1 MVRSDTTSDEQ
12 LISRA
17 REGDGDAFR
26 ILVDRYEGLVAA
38 TVIGMLG
45 RGPDAEDVGQE
56 TFIRFHGALDR
67 FRGDSSVGTYLTRI
81 AINQSLKAIRRRKS
95 LTGRF
100 AYKESEQEDFAD
112 DSADLSASL
121 DDRER
126 DRLIQEALQT
136 LGEEHRAVV
145 VLRML
150 QEYSTKETAQ
160 LLNVPEGTVMS
171 RLSRAL
177 EKLEKVLAP
186 VMGDPAASSGGI

>member
-100 AYKESEQEDFAD
+100 AYQESEQEDFAD

-126 DRLIQEALQT
+126 DRLIQKALQT

>member
-95 LTGRF
+95 LTGRL
-100 AYKESEQEDFAD
+100 AYEESEQEDFAD